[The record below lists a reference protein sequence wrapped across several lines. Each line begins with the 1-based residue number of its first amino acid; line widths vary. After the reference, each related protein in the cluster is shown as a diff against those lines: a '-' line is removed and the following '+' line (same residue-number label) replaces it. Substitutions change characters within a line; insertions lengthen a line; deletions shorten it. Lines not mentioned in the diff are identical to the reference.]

1 MKIYEID
8 DRVREL
14 MRNSIDEDGVVNEDA
29 MNELEGLSLAKDEK
43 ILNFGKFIYE
53 KRAEILAMKEAEKK
67 IAARRKVLEKSC
79 ERSEEYLIQRL
90 DGPVSDSCIKVSKR
104 PSERLTIYD
113 EKEFIAEYTGSPYV
127 IAKSIEDIDKAAA
140 KAALKNG
147 DSLVGA
153 EITKHYS
160 LQIK

>member
-29 MNELEGLSLAKDEK
+29 MTEIDGLSLAKDEK
-43 ILNFGKFIYE
+43 ILNFGKFISE
-53 KRAEILAMKEAEKK
+53 KKAEILAMKDAEKK
-67 IAARRKVLEKSC
+67 ISARRKSLEKSC
-79 ERSEEYLIQRL
+79 ERSEEYLMTCL

-104 PSERLTIYD
+104 RSERLTIND
-113 EKEFIAEYTGSPYV
+113 EDAFIAEYSGGRFV
-127 IAKSIEDIDKAAA
+127 IEKTTRTIDKNETKKGLLTCGA
-140 KAALKNG
+140 
-147 DSLVGA
+147 LVGA
-153 EITKHYS
+153 EITEHYS